1 MKEDRTDP
9 VVREAMAEWMHA
21 AVHLNGNHMLTRE
34 LVPSGGEQGPQVDSR
49 EAQKGFL
56 AGRLGA
62 GQGG

>member
-1 MKEDRTDP
+1 MDACCRP
-9 VVREAMAEWMHA
+9 FEWQSYA
-21 AVHLNGNHMLTRE
+21 DERA
-34 LVPSGGEQGPQVDSR
+34 VPSGGEQGPQVDSR